1 MRYNDLVTYNQSGVL
16 YDGTVVLKIQGIANP
31 IILNNI
37 LIHFAGNEDYSVG
50 TTIGV
55 ISVDVDPTGVITIE
69 ALAKE
74 GAALIQAN
82 EITIHSETLVS
93 VQYQGQ

>member
-1 MRYNDLVTYNQSGVL
+1 MIYNDLIAYNQAAVQ
-16 YDGTVVLKIQGIANP
+16 YDGTVILKIQGISNP

-37 LIHFAGNEDYSVG
+37 KVNFSGTEDYSVG

-55 ISVDVDPTGVITIE
+55 ISIDVDPTGVITIE

-74 GAALIQAN
+74 GAALVQAS
-82 EITIHSETLVS
+82 EITVHSGTLVS

>member
-1 MRYNDLVTYNQSGVL
+1 MRYNDLIAYDQAGVQYN
-16 YDGTVVLKIQGIANP
+16 GTVILKIQGISNP

-37 LIHFAGNEDYSVG
+37 RINYSAEQDYSVG

-55 ISVDVDPTGVITIE
+55 ISIDVDPTGIITIE
-69 ALAKE
+69 ALNKDS
-74 GAALIQAN
+74 AALVQAN
-82 EITIHSETLVS
+82 EITIHTGTLVS